1 MASLYTRGSPAPSV
15 SSDGSSYSPPSQVR
29 RKPVPLNPIPSP
41 RLNSLSIED
50 ISTSIPPPG
59 ARPPSLSSLE
69 GSFISPRNSNRY
81 AWSHTPR
88 IANARPPLFFSFG
101 SNKEKDPPSPPVNSK
116 KTLSKLPG
124 YSVTWPLHAA
134 TLPQTPTSLLTYVAL
149 PQILPRPQLVGT
161 SPHRHVCPCLCFI
174 PEVRG

>member
-1 MASLYTRGSPAPSV
+1 MASLHTRGSPAPSV
-15 SSDGSSYSPPSQVR
+15 SSDGSSYSPPSSQVR

-41 RLNSLSIED
+41 RLSSLSIED

-81 AWSHTPR
+81 AWSHIPR

-101 SNKEKDPPSPPVNSK
+101 SNKEKEPQSTCQLKENTIEASRLECDMASTCCDASPDSDLITYLRRTSPDS
-116 KTLSKLPG
+116 PA
-124 YSVTWPLHAA
+124 AA
-134 TLPQTPTSLLTYVAL
+134 THRNLSASTRLPVPLLHT
-149 PQILPRPQLVGT
+149 
-161 SPHRHVCPCLCFI
+161 
-174 PEVRG
+174 